1 MILQRPRLT
10 LTVFVLMLTSISLF
24 AANASPVLV
33 PALVT
38 EGLEVVESVGVFG
51 QPIQAVHGRLRNV
64 SSETAYTDISLRAEI
79 YDADEALIGEGF
91 GVPVDACGAGWLPSY
106 SLAPEGSAH
115 FQIALEVFET
125 DARIRH
131 VDVFV
136 TALATEPQAAVAL
149 PEGFTRLSDQPV
161 IEVEWLDESR
171 LRYGTGCER
180 HPFTTW
186 EWMETGMELSA
197 PVPVEHPRAAAVTS
211 ELLERLGAGEPAEE
225 EHAFVR
231 FAPDGER
238 LVFQNDINDLL
249 TAAADGRFQRVV
261 QRALHN
267 RTLQGVH
274 WQPEGRFLAY
284 YFGGYGDPVVYFTA
298 TAEAQPISAAPA
310 NNRPSQIVPGI
321 SRDANRAVIAGI
333 FGEGEGYYITVF
345 NNGFFEKLF
354 DATPPGNNYPAPL
367 LVTDPATELVSRI
380 YLALDD
386 ETGAARL
393 MCFNR
398 DDDTLHDLAPL
409 PLELAEEERAAW
421 WFSPDERKI
430 ALAATGLHSGLWLI
444 DLDVLP
450 DCAT

>member
-1 MILQRPRLT
+1 MIPRLPRFAALLLT
-10 LTVFVLMLTSISLF
+10 LMVTSISLF
-24 AANASPVLV
+24 AADASPSLL

-38 EGLEVVESVGVFG
+38 EDLEVVESVGVFG
-51 QPIQAVHGRLRNV
+51 QPIQTVHGKLRNV
-64 SSETAYTDISLRAEI
+64 SSESAYTDISLRAEI
-79 YDADEALIGEGF
+79 YDTDEAVIGEGF
-91 GVPVDACGAGWLPSY
+91 GVPVDACGAGWLPDY
-106 SLAPEGSAH
+106 RLAPGESAR
-115 FQIALEVFET
+115 FEIALEVFET
-125 DARIRH
+125 DAQIRH

-161 IEVEWLDESR
+161 VEVEWLDEVR

-180 HPFTTW
+180 HPFMAW
-186 EWMETGMELSA
+186 EWMETGIEATA
-197 PVPVEHPRAAAVTS
+197 PVPVEHPRAAAVTPA
-211 ELLERLGAGEPAEE
+211 LLERLGAGEPAEV

-249 TAAADGRFQRVV
+249 TAGADGRFQRVV

-267 RTLQGVH
+267 RTLQGIY

-298 TAEAQPISAAPA
+298 TAEAQPISASPA

-321 SRDANRAVIAGI
+321 SRDANRAVIAGT

-354 DATPPGNNYPAPL
+354 DGAPPGNNYPAPL

-380 YLALDD
+380 YVALDD
-386 ETGAARL
+386 ESGAARL

-398 DDDTLHDLAPL
+398 DDDTLRDLAPL

-421 WFSPDERKI
+421 WISPDERKV

-444 DLDVLP
+444 DLEVLP
-450 DCAT
+450 DCAG